1 MKYLI
6 RLDHQYK
13 AGDLMKSIEDE
24 SVYVITEV
32 HESFSSA
39 RSGSLK
45 SIEDYRDLLEDIL
58 IDLNNLDYPN
68 PSYDWI
74 HNTCL
79 NNKYNLKALNKDISF
94 YISEALLN
102 SHFKQVYNES
112 EELPEGEPLIFMAN
126 HSSLIDLPLLK
137 AVVPKC
143 YVGLLAE
150 NHTNY
155 FMYGSMV
162 KRMGNIPIK
171 RENIRASLKSFNLAK
186 QALQQGFPIVVLP
199 EGGRSQDGQLVPFKR
214 LVFRFAKDSGAHI
227 VPISFS
233 GVFNM
238 KNKGSLHLNPGP
250 ITVRFGTVIRS
261 ETIAEMELDEVLS
274 ATYNAIYDGLE
285 PFEAGKLSA
294 Q

>member
-112 EELPEGEPLIFMAN
+112 EELPEGELR
-126 HSSLIDLPLLK
+126 H
-137 AVVPKC
+137 
-143 YVGLLAE
+143 
-150 NHTNY
+150 
-155 FMYGSMV
+155 
-162 KRMGNIPIK
+162 
-171 RENIRASLKSFNLAK
+171 
-186 QALQQGFPIVVLP
+186 
-199 EGGRSQDGQLVPFKR
+199 
-214 LVFRFAKDSGAHI
+214 
-227 VPISFS
+227 
-233 GVFNM
+233 
-238 KNKGSLHLNPGP
+238 
-250 ITVRFGTVIRS
+250 
-261 ETIAEMELDEVLS
+261 
-274 ATYNAIYDGLE
+274 
-285 PFEAGKLSA
+285 
-294 Q
+294 

>member
-1 MKYLI
+1 MKGLLSLYYWTIGWVYYGPVL
-6 RLDHQYK
+6 L
-13 AGDLMKSIEDE
+13 
-24 SVYVITEV
+24 SVYIV
-32 HESFSSA
+32 
-39 RSGSLK
+39 
-45 SIEDYRDLLEDIL
+45 
-58 IDLNNLDYPN
+58 
-68 PSYDWI
+68 SYFQAPQTYDAWLRRR
-74 HNTCL
+74 T
-79 NNKYNLKALNKDISF
+79 KAL
-94 YISEALLN
+94 
-102 SHFKQVYNES
+102 FKFINCKLQIDYA